1 MDKLEYTVF
10 GKNMETISLK
20 YGIFL
25 FLWGLIVTFISGSN
39 SITSL
44 IPSFLGIL
52 LFVFS
57 YLAIKLSDKKK
68 LFMHIV
74 VALGFLIF
82 LGGFRVIS
90 NIDNLFTDKLW
101 ADISQIMMVITGGV
115 FSFHCIQSFIFVR
128 RNK

>member
-1 MDKLEYTVF
+1 MNKLEYKVF

-25 FLWGLIVTFISGSN
+25 FLWGLIVTFISGSS

-44 IPSFLGIL
+44 IPSFLGIF
-52 LFVFS
+52 LFIFS
-57 YLAIKLSDKKK
+57 YLAIKLSNKKK
-68 LFMHIV
+68 LFMHLV

-82 LGGFRVIS
+82 FGGFRVIS
-90 NIDNLFTDKLW
+90 NIDNLFTDKIW
-101 ADISQIMMVITGGV
+101 ADISQIMMVITGG
-115 FSFHCIQSFIFVR
+115 FFIYHCIQSFIFVR

>member
-25 FLWGLIVTFISGSN
+25 FLWGLIVTFVSGS
-39 SITSL
+39 SSVTSL

-90 NIDNLFTDKLW
+90 NIDSLFTNKL
-101 ADISQIMMVITGGV
+101 
-115 FSFHCIQSFIFVR
+115 
-128 RNK
+128 

>member
-57 YLAIKLSDKKK
+57 YLAIKLRDKKK

>member
-25 FLWGLIVTFISGSN
+25 FLWGLIVTFISGSS

-44 IPSFLGIL
+44 IPSFLGIS

-82 LGGFRVIS
+82 LGGFRVFS
-90 NIDNLFTDKLW
+90 NFDNLFNDKLW
-101 ADISQIMMVITGGV
+101 ADISQIMMILTGGF
-115 FSFHCIQSFIFVR
+115 FSYHCVKSFLYIR

>member
-1 MDKLEYTVF
+1 MDKLEYMVF

-25 FLWGLIVTFISGSN
+25 FLWGLIVTFISGSS

-90 NIDNLFTDKLW
+90 NIDSLFTDKLW
-101 ADISQIMMVITGGV
+101 ADVSQIMMVITGGF
-115 FSFHCIQSFIFVR
+115 FSYHCIQSFIFVR
-128 RNK
+128 RKK